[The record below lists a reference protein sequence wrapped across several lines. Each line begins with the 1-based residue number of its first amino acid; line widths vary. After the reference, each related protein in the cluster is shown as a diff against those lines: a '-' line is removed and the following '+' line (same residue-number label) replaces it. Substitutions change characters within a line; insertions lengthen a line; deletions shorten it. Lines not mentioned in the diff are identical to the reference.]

1 MSDDAQH
8 AADAVAAAIAP
19 YAEEIAERCEEAQT
33 SAGDMRGACD
43 DASRAVA
50 GLAQL
55 MEQSRAGI
63 GASRQASDEATS
75 ARLEQML
82 EVGGEIRASAD
93 RVAQLSQSLD
103 RMNAFV
109 DAIKRIADQTKLL
122 SLNARI
128 EAARA
133 GEHGRTFAVVAEQVR
148 ELAQDAAGEADRVAQ
163 AIAGLTGEAAGT
175 VDEIVRSVGGLDS
188 LKGELDGLR
197 LEQGEAWDGVGE
209 QLGRTASRLGDL
221 QTAMQ
226 QQVTTAERTSDDVE
240 VIRKAAARLGKVRA
254 GRIGLGN
261 GGAPGE
267 RRPLLDEVRDRGVL
281 RIGAWTGFR
290 GLNFINPQTR
300 RREGMELDFV
310 AHIAQRLGVR
320 AEVSDFPWVDLPKRL
335 RRRDFDLLFCA
346 LIPDPSY
353 RGVSY
358 SRSYLDMGLVLMRR
372 TGDTSIQ
379 RIEDLAGKV
388 VGHIADPA
396 AKQALEATGVA
407 FGELRPVYDDDY
419 YDPVVA
425 STYDAFVIDLPI
437 VHWCASSPDSP
448 WHGKIEVVG
457 EPFTRWIYSA
467 VTRSDDASRTLLA
480 EVDDI
485 IGGLRASPEYRRIV
499 ERWQGKAYDWGKGP
513 EDFLVQVPAQG

>member
-1 MSDDAQH
+1 MCDQARH
-8 AADAVAAAIAP
+8 AADAVIAEVSS
-19 YAEEIAERCEEAQT
+19 YAEEIAERCDEAQA

-43 DASRAVA
+43 DTSRAVA
-50 GLAQL
+50 GLVQV

-63 GASRQASDEATS
+63 GASKQASDEATS
-75 ARLEQML
+75 TRLERML
-82 EVGGEIRASAD
+82 EVGGEIRVSAD
-93 RVAQLSQSLD
+93 RVEQLSQSLE
-103 RMNAFV
+103 RLTAFV
-109 DAIKRIADQTKLL
+109 DAIMRIADQTKLL

-133 GEHGRTFAVVAEQVR
+133 GQHGATFAVVAEQVR
-148 ELAQDAAGEADRVAQ
+148 ELAQDAAREADRVAQ
-163 AIAGLTGEAAGT
+163 EIASLTGEAAGT
-175 VDEIVRSVGGLDS
+175 VQEIVRSVGGLDE
-188 LKGELDGLR
+188 LKRELDGLR
-197 LEQGEAWDGVGE
+197 LEQGEVWDGVGE
-209 QLGRTASRLGDL
+209 QLGRTASRLEDL

-226 QQVTTAERTSDDVE
+226 QQVTTAERTSDDVD
-240 VIRKAAARLGKVRA
+240 VIRKVAARLGEVRA
-254 GRIGLGN
+254 DRIDLAA
-261 GGAPGE
+261 GGAPRE
-267 RRPLLDEVRDRGVL
+267 RRPLLDEVRERGVL

-290 GLNFINPQTR
+290 GLNFINPRTR
-300 RREGMELDFV
+300 RKEGMELDFV
-310 AHIAQRLGVR
+310 EHIAKRLGVR
-320 AEVSDFPWVDLPKRL
+320 AEVYDFPWVDLPKRL

-372 TGDTSIQ
+372 AGDTSIE

-396 AKQALEATGVA
+396 AKQALEATGVE

-425 STYDAFVIDLPI
+425 GTYDAFVIDLPI

-448 WHGKIEVVG
+448 WHGKVEVVG

-480 EVDDI
+480 EVDEV
-485 IGGLRASPEYRRIV
+485 IGGLRVSPEYRRIV
-499 ERWQGKAYDWGKGP
+499 ERWQGRAYDWGKRP
-513 EDFLVQVPAQG
+513 EDFLVAIPE